1 MTLHPQARAFLET
14 LAENDAPG
22 WHELP
27 PVDGRAAFNELMEFF
42 GEPVELPRIENGATD
57 DGVPF
62 RIYYGGEEN
71 VPVIMY
77 FHGGGWVLGNVE
89 THDALCRQL
98 ASQSGCAV
106 VSVNYRLSPES
117 KFPAP
122 LDDCYNATATV
133 HQKAKE
139 MGLDPDRLAVAG
151 DSAGGNLAAAVA
163 LRAKERSGPPIKL
176 QVLIYPV
183 IEPHFDSQSYN
194 EFAEG
199 FGLSKAEMQWFWQQY
214 VADDQTLRDPLAA
227 PGLATKLSNLPAT
240 HVITAEYDVLRDEGE
255 TFARR
260 LSDSGV
266 DVTLRRYDGQLHGFV
281 HLSSVF
287 DEGSRAISDIA
298 SVFRDK
304 LRS

>member
-1 MTLHPQARAFLET
+1 MTLHPQAQSFLQT
-14 LAENDAPG
+14 LAENNAPG

-27 PVDGRAAFNELMEFF
+27 PAAGRLAFDELIEFF
-42 GEPVELPRIENGATD
+42 GTPVELPRVEDGQTSE
-57 DGVPF
+57 GVPF
-62 RIYYGGEEN
+62 RIYCGRDES
-71 VPVIMY
+71 VPIVMY
-77 FHGGGWVLGNVE
+77 FHGGGWVLGNLG

-98 ASQSGCAV
+98 ASQSGCAI
-106 VSVNYRLSPES
+106 VSVDYRLSPDC
-117 KFPAP
+117 KFPVP
-122 LDDCYNATATV
+122 LEDCYKATV
-133 HQKAKE
+133 NLFRRAKE
-139 MGLDPDRLAVAG
+139 FGLDPHRLAVAG

-163 LRAKERSGPPIKL
+163 MKARDQSGPRIHL

-183 IEPHFDSQSYN
+183 IEPDFDSGSYH

-214 VADDQTLRDPLAA
+214 VADDHTLHDPLAA
-227 PGLATKLSNLPAT
+227 PGRAKNVSRLPTT

-255 TFARR
+255 SFARR

-287 DEGSRAISDIA
+287 DDGSRAISDIA
-298 SVFRDK
+298 SVLREK
-304 LRS
+304 LSS